1 MHPPQRYKNVL
12 SFNNSKINSQAEL
25 YGYRVGTAFDLLA
38 GYTCPAANLCQS
50 YAVKD
55 KKTGRLHIEMGENA
69 QFLCYAAKIEV
80 LYKQVY
86 EKHKA
91 NFEFTK
97 HPDFVEILKNQIWFS
112 GTTLHRWHSFGD
124 FYDFEYFKKCYQI
137 VKELP
142 EVYFFAY
149 TKQATFMNWYLKH
162 KLPNMDM
169 VYSMGG
175 LMDDYA
181 LKHKLPSCTVITD
194 KKYRNSDMTDEGLP
208 IACRKDNKYDDIEYI
223 RKQQSFGIFL
233 H

>member
-1 MHPPQRYKNVL
+1 MNKYRQVISLK
-12 SFNNSKINSQAEL
+12 NSKINAQAEM

-38 GYTCPAANLCQS
+38 GWTCPAANLCQS
-50 YAVKD
+50 FATQD
-55 KKTGRLHIEMGENA
+55 EKTGKLHIEMGENA

-80 LYKQVY
+80 LYKAVY

-97 HPDFVEILKNQIWFS
+97 SPEFVPELKRQIWQS
-112 GTTLHRWHSFGD
+112 GTSLHRWHAFGD
-124 FYDFEYFKKCYQI
+124 FYNETYFRKCLEV
-137 VKELP
+137 VKLMP

-149 TKQATFMNWYLKH
+149 TKQATFMNWYLKSEN

-175 LMDDYA
+175 LHDKYA
-181 LKHKLPSCTVITD
+181 LKNNLPSCTVITD
-194 KKYRNSDMTDEGLP
+194 KKYKTAEITDEGLP
-208 IACRKDNKYDDIEYI
+208 IACRKDNKYDDLVYI
-223 RKQQSFGIFL
+223 QKQQSFGIFL